1 MLNYLYSIRDRHVA
15 DIMNG
20 DKTFELR
27 TKIPREMKEAI
38 DKGEKVI
45 MWIYCTKG
53 GKRFVKWNGIY
64 MVNDKYVLTTD
75 KLLNGLVVAKCVVDS
90 YEEVSNRFNG
100 NEWVYDDWLLN
111 VTCLDEN
118 QLDDYLK
125 QDGNYRFGY
134 AIHLTQVEMLDKP
147 LQVGE
152 FYSYKVIHKPSTL
165 TEPITDDMPFDKKLE
180 LLKQCESYT
189 VERTPLTRA
198 PQSYQKVKA
207 PEGKE

>member
-1 MLNYLYSIRDRHVA
+1 MNALNYLYSIHPQPTA
-15 DIMNG
+15 DILNLR
-20 DKTFELR
+20 KTYELR
-27 TKIPREMKEAI
+27 TKLPREMKEAI
-38 DKGEKVI
+38 DKGEKVV

-53 GKRFVKWNGIY
+53 KPEFYNDRFEV
-64 MVNDKYVLTTD
+64 
-75 KLLNGLVVAKCVVDS
+75 LNGLVVAKCVVDS

-134 AIHLTQVEMLDKP
+134 ALHLTQVEILDKP
-147 LQVGE
+147 
-152 FYSYKVIHKPSTL
+152 
-165 TEPITDDMPFDKKLE
+165 M
-180 LLKQCESYT
+180 T
-189 VERTPLTRA
+189 VQDFGLTRA
-198 PQSYQKVKA
+198 PQSYQKVLV

>member
-1 MLNYLYSIRDRHVA
+1 MLNYLYSIRARHVA

-20 DKTFELR
+20 KKTFELR
-27 TKIPREMKEAI
+27 TKIPRVMKTAL
-38 DKGEKVI
+38 DNGEKVV
-45 MWIYCTKG
+45 MWIYCTKAEPYLYYPFN
-53 GKRFVKWNGIY
+53 RVTLF
-64 MVNDKYVLTTD
+64 DKKIVSESFPSS
-75 KLLNGLVVAKCVVDS
+75 LNGLVVAKCVVDS

-134 AIHLTQVEMLDKP
+134 ALHLTQVEILDKP
-147 LQVGE
+147 
-152 FYSYKVIHKPSTL
+152 
-165 TEPITDDMPFDKKLE
+165 M
-180 LLKQCESYT
+180 T
-189 VERTPLTRA
+189 VQYFGLTRA

>member
-1 MLNYLYSIRDRHVA
+1 MLNYLYSIRPQHVLNIA
-15 DIMNG
+15 RG
-20 DKTFELR
+20 DKTYELR
-27 TKIPREMKEAI
+27 TKLPREMKEAI
-38 DKGEKVI
+38 NKGEKVV

-53 GKRFVKWNGIY
+53 KNRHEELSFQPYGMSHSYLRPHGNGSW
-64 MVNDKYVLTTD
+64 
-75 KLLNGLVVAKCVVDS
+75 LLNNKELNYSKSYAVNGLVVAKCVVDS

-134 AIHLTQVEMLDKP
+134 ALHLTQVEILDKP

-152 FYSYKVIHKPSTL
+152 FHSWNFNKWHEGRHWI
-165 TEPITDDMPFDKKLE
+165 
-180 LLKQCESYT
+180 
-189 VERTPLTRA
+189 PLTRA

-207 PEGKE
+207 PEGFHSCPTT